1 MYRIFRHFKGGMY
14 RLLCESTNSETLE
27 KEVTY
32 QALYGDKKIWTR
44 PAYMFYGLAIL
55 DNGTTVKRFE
65 EVFGKVVKFK
75 KVHPDAVMPYKAHDD
90 DFCYDCVATS
100 CEEIKANVF
109 KYGLGFALQIADR
122 EKPSYLSRG
131 FTIRARSS
139 VWKTG
144 MVLSNCLGTVDD
156 SYTGEISAVFYRVV
170 PGMEIYKPGDRICQ
184 LHLDFA
190 EDITFV
196 ESDTLSDTERG
207 NNGYGSTG
215 LKGK

>member
-14 RLLCESTNSETLE
+14 RLLCESTNSETLG

-32 QALYGDKKIWTR
+32 QALYGDNKIWTR
-44 PAYMFYGLAIL
+44 PADMFYGQVALL
-55 DNGTTVKRFE
+55 NGQYVRRFE
-65 EVFGKVVKFK
+65 EVSGKVVRFK
-75 KVHPDAVMPYKAHDD
+75 KTSPNAVMPYKAHPD

-131 FTIRARSS
+131 FTIRPRSS

-144 MVLSNCLGTVDD
+144 MVLSNSLGTVDD
-156 SYTGEISAVFYRVV
+156 AYTGEISVVFYRVV
-170 PGMEIYKPGDRICQ
+170 PGMEIYKVGDRVCQ
-184 LHLDFA
+184 LHLDCS
-190 EDITFV
+190 EDITFI
-196 ESDTLSDTERG
+196 ESTELEETDRGSD
-207 NNGYGSTG
+207 GYGSTG
-215 LKGK
+215 K